1 MSPQDHRDP
10 DALDDLDSETIE
22 DLDVG
27 DAAEEVEGG
36 YDLSLVACTF
46 VCTVQCHTL

>member
-1 MSPQDHRDP
+1 MSPQDHRAP

-27 DAAEEVEGG
+27 DAADDIAGG
-36 YDLSLVACTF
+36 TWAGGGTTTIA
-46 VCTVQCHTL
+46 TVQ